1 MPEGAGPKPYRGR
14 TRARPNPYPKPAS
27 AIVDPGIL
35 STMSTQCHERRRF
48 LRGALGVAVATV
60 SLPSGA
66 ENPFAP
72 PPLTYPSLD
81 LPGPG
86 GLTARD
92 LLNRGYWPV
101 PSLPPASG
109 QISSRQIADS
119 VYLLTGAGCNAIAV
133 PTGGG
138 ALLIDGGLHAHAE
151 ALLAAVADLP
161 GSGPVH
167 TLFNTSWRPEYR
179 GANTILGPRG
189 ARIIAH
195 LLASD
200 WQSVRVTHPWDPD
213 NPHPALP
220 AAARANDTLRN
231 FDDAE
236 LQLDI
241 EGVTVRFAR
250 LPFAHTDSSL
260 YVYLPEFDVIAIG
273 GVTNGPDS
281 SWAQIDYRGNWP
293 EIDWW
298 TGGRGN
304 AIAGALSTIIE
315 RSGSDTVVVPA
326 QGGLLS
332 PSDLQ
337 TQRTMFQTIM
347 TGTGEDAIDNVYH
360 SGRYGRDE
368 VLARFL
374 GNEARRDMI
383 RQWGDP
389 TVFVYRCIESSWP
402 TASADA

>member
-1 MPEGAGPKPYRGR
+1 MFN
-14 TRARPNPYPKPAS
+14 RARTGRAEAAGTGRNG
-27 AIVDPGIL
+27 DDTGIL
-35 STMSTQCHERRRF
+35 SVMSTQCHARRRF
-48 LRGALGVAVATV
+48 LRGALGVAVASV
-60 SLPSGA
+60 SVPSLA

-72 PPLTYPSLD
+72 PPLTHPSLD

-109 QISSRQIADS
+109 QVSATQIADN
-119 VYLLTGAGCNAIAV
+119 VYLLTGAGCNAVAV

-138 ALLIDGGLHAHAE
+138 ALLIDSGLQDHAQ

-161 GSGPVH
+161 DSGPVH

-179 GANTILGPRG
+179 GANTFLGPRG

-195 LLASD
+195 RLAAD
-200 WQSVRVTHPWDPD
+200 WQSVRVTHPWDPH

-220 AAARANDTLRN
+220 AEARANDTLRN
-231 FDDAE
+231 FNDSE
-236 LQLDI
+236 VQLDI

-260 YVYLPEFDVIAIG
+260 YVYLPQSEVIAIG
-273 GVTNGPDS
+273 GVTNGPES
-281 SWAQIDYRGNWP
+281 SWTQIDYRGNWP

-304 AIAGALSTIIE
+304 AIAGALRTVVE
-315 RSGSDTVVVPA
+315 RTGDDTVVVPA

-332 PSDLQ
+332 LSDLEV
-337 TQRTMFQTIM
+337 QRAMFETVM
-347 TGTGEDAIDNVYH
+347 AGTGEASIDNVYH
-360 SGRYGRDE
+360 SGRFGRDE

-374 GNEARRDMI
+374 SNEARRDMI

-389 TVFVYRCIESSWP
+389 TVFVYRSIESSWP

>member
-1 MPEGAGPKPYRGR
+1 
-14 TRARPNPYPKPAS
+14 
-27 AIVDPGIL
+27 
-35 STMSTQCHERRRF
+35 MSTLCHARRR
-48 LRGALGVAVATV
+48 LIRGALGAAAATV
-60 SLPSGA
+60 AWPAWA
-66 ENPFAP
+66 EHPFAP

-101 PSLPPASG
+101 PALPPASG
-109 QISSRQIADS
+109 TITSRQIADNVHVLS
-119 VYLLTGAGCNAIAV
+119 GAGCNAVAV

-138 ALLIDGGLHAHAE
+138 ALLIDSGLPAHAE

-161 GSGPVH
+161 NSGPVH

-179 GANTILGPRG
+179 GANAILGPRG
-189 ARIIAH
+189 TRIIAH
-195 LLASD
+195 RLAAD

-220 AAARANDTLRN
+220 PQARANDTLRN
-231 FDDAE
+231 FDDSE
-236 LQLDI
+236 RQIDI

-260 YVYLPEFDVIAIG
+260 YVHLPQSNVIAIG

-281 SWAQIDYRGNWP
+281 AWTQIEYRGNWP

-298 TGGRGN
+298 TGGRGS
-304 AIAGALSTIIE
+304 AIAGALRTVIQRADANASA
-315 RSGSDTVVVPA
+315 SANADTVIVPA

-332 PSDLQ
+332 IADLQ
-337 TQRTMFQTIM
+337 AQRTLFESLMA
-347 TGTGEDAIDNVYH
+347 GTGEEAIHNIYH

-374 GNEARRDMI
+374 DNEDRQGVIA
-383 RQWGDP
+383 QWGDP